1 MKKYIATMIVIIVL
15 LAAVCTFIGARTGT
29 STFVGLNGF
38 SFGIQIAPGIQINTD
53 PKPVAP
59 TFKEYR
65 SPHNN
70 ECLYKCG

>member
-15 LAAVCTFIGARTGT
+15 LAAVCSFIGARTGT

-38 SFGIQIAPGIQINTD
+38 GIQIAPGIEINTG

-59 TFKEYR
+59 TFKQYR

-70 ECLYKCG
+70 DCLYKCG